1 MLQKIKENS
10 IFWSLLFLGLV
21 ILTIQLDSV
30 TLRSVDGAVYSSI
43 ARELSEKPFFQWIQ
57 LTWKDGVAFYENP
70 HFMPMYLALFIRAFG
85 ISSYTVII
93 PIIILSLSSLICVYK
108 LGKTLVSK
116 NLGLFAMFALL
127 ATPQFIK
134 EGRNPM
140 LETGLMC
147 FTLFSIYFG
156 IKSLRD
162 RDIKNAILSG
172 VMCAMAFLA
181 KGPISLLAPGV
192 LFAFA
197 ILSNFEWANSKIF
210 KNTAKELLKTVLL
223 FLVGFVLIM
232 GIIDLWY
239 FLVTGESFWVNYYQ
253 IRLLFT
259 MNHPTAG
266 AIAEVGGD
274 PLFYLKLIFKKHIP
288 WAHIAM
294 ASIFL
299 TLFKKDTANRPA
311 LLVGGLMTL
320 GYLLGF
326 SIIIFKAPWYINVY
340 FGGLALLSGV
350 SLNLIF
356 KNVRPKLNTAITLTA
371 LASTLL
377 LVSSSFPTIFK
388 KKERIVGTFLA
399 NLEKK
404 YENRFQKKTIAAC
417 YTMGMWR
424 GNFIVH
430 YFLGARLSTCNAN
443 ADLKFVNL
451 ENYQII
457 NNEKLLYSYFP
468 MGLVERVKELK

>member
-1 MLQKIKENS
+1 MFQKIKENS

-70 HFMPMYLALFIRAFG
+70 HFMPMYLALFIKAFG

-93 PIIILSLSSLICVYK
+93 PIILLSLSSLVCVYK
-108 LGKTLVSK
+108 IGKTLVSK
-116 NLGLFAMFALL
+116 NLGLFSMFALI

-162 RDIKNAILSG
+162 RDIKSAVLSG
-172 VMCAMAFLA
+172 AMCAMAFLA

-197 ILSNFEWANSKIF
+197 TLSNFEFSNSLKF
-210 KNTAKELLKTVLL
+210 KNTLIELLRTIGL
-223 FLVGFVLIM
+223 FLIGFFLVMGFV
-232 GIIDLWY
+232 DLWH
-239 FLVTGESFWVNYYQ
+239 FLVTGESFWINYYK

-259 MNHPTAG
+259 VNHPTAG

-274 PLFYLKLIFKKHIP
+274 PLFYLKLIFRKHIP
-288 WAHIAM
+288 WAHIAL

-299 TLFKKDTANRPA
+299 TILKKDSENRPA
-311 LLVGGLMTL
+311 LILGGLMTV

-356 KNVRPKLNTAITLTA
+356 KNVKPKIDVAVTFVA
-371 LASTLL
+371 LASLL
-377 LVSSSFPTIFK
+377 LLISSSFPTIFK

-399 NLEKK
+399 KLEKRF
-404 YENRFQKKTIAAC
+404 ENRFQNKLISAC

-430 YFLGARLSTCNAN
+430 YFLGARLSTCDSN

-451 ENYQII
+451 ESYKNEK
-457 NNEKLLYSYFP
+457 NEKLLYSYYP
-468 MGLVERVKELK
+468 MGLVEKLKD